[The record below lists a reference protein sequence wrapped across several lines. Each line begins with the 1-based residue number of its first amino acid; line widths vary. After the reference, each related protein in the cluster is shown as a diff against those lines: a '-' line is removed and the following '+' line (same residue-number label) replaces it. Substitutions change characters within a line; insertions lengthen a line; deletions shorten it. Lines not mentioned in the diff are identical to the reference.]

1 MTQRRIG
8 LACVLLG
15 CLVAWAQ
22 DGAQG
27 LPNQD
32 LPNDKAETLNGKRV
46 DFPGVMRGAIAAC
59 VFGFG
64 KDSTDRVAV
73 WLESLSGDN
82 VNAWSVVNLESAPAV
97 ARGALRISMRKGT
110 PKELMDRSLVISRDA
125 TEWKRILEVQKE
137 SLPVVALF
145 DTSGKL
151 VWKRQGTY
159 SASISDELKAKI
171 KELTPK

>member
-8 LACVLLG
+8 LACALLG
-15 CLVAWAQ
+15 CLAAWAQ
-22 DGAQG
+22 DGAQE
-27 LPNQD
+27 LPNQN
-32 LPNDKAETLNGKRV
+32 LPNDRAETINGKRV

-97 ARGALRISMRKGT
+97 ARGALRVSMRKGT
-110 PKELMDRSLVISRDA
+110 PKELINRSLVISKDA
-125 TEWKRILEVQKE
+125 EEWKRILEVQKE
-137 SLPVVALF
+137 SLPVVVLF
-145 DTSGKL
+145 DKSGRIA
-151 VWKRQGTY
+151 WKRQGTY
-159 SASISDELKAKI
+159 SASISDALKAKI
-171 KELTPK
+171 MDLSAK